1 MPKESFQPAAPVVWL
16 TGLSA
21 SGKSSIARAVLAE
34 LASSG
39 VDAELLDGDELR
51 QTLCRD
57 LGFSAEDRRENN
69 RRIGE
74 LAAAHARAG
83 KVVLVAAIAPFR
95 ETREELRARIDCF
108 IEVFVDA
115 PLAVCESRD
124 PKGLYQRAR
133 AGGLAGFTGID
144 SPYEPP
150 VSPEVH
156 CHTECET
163 LAQSAAKV
171 LAHIESLKSAQSTL
185 KRTSNRQTGDPGE
198 QVSTVK
204 AAR

>member
-1 MPKESFQPAAPVVWL
+1 MPKDSLERAAPVVWL

-21 SGKSSIARAVLAE
+21 SGKSSIARSALAE
-34 LASSG
+34 LTARG
-39 VDAELLDGDELR
+39 LDAELLDGDDLR

-83 KVVLVAAIAPFR
+83 KIVLVAAIAPFR
-95 ETREELRARIDCF
+95 ETREELRARIGCF
-108 IEVFVDA
+108 VEVFVDA

-133 AGGLAGFTGID
+133 AGALAGFTGID

-150 VSPEVH
+150 LSPQVH
-156 CHTECET
+156 CLTGRET
-163 LAQSAAKV
+163 LAESAAKV
-171 LAHIESLKSAQSTL
+171 LAHILSLESSKSASKSSSKRQIADWGNHISTS
-185 KRTSNRQTGDPGE
+185 KSGR
-198 QVSTVK
+198 
-204 AAR
+204 